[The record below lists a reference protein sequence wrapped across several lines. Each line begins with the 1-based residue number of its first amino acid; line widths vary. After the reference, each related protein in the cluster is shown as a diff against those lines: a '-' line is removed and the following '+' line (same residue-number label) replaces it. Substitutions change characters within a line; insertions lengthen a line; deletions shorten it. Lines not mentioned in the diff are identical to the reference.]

1 MQEIPYDVS
10 HTPIDYDGPVIVN
23 ESRAK
28 ISEKDRRGER
38 REQRVALEKDIV
50 RLQKK
55 LMFEVNMRN
64 ALNRGLSRPL
74 GSLPRIY
81 ASLPLE
87 TRELL
92 LEVAVLEEEIMSLEK
107 QAVYLEKEILSDASI
122 MEKEL
127 IYQDPHQMLS
137 PEKLEILVSTLVS
150 SKDSAR
156 IFSKPS
162 LSPRKSIDQEN
173 NISKPLLCVGRSAE
187 NKSSPKSMSIH
198 SRNSVNNGSPIK
210 SPASPCNSSDPRRI
224 TTTKHQSQRNSLF
237 EKTPPGDSRDLKS
250 RKISPIRKEHHDS
263 SLFDRHTAPLIPMK
277 PSAPKVEC
285 TSLMSPL
292 PVSPCGV
299 GKCFTRPSRVE
310 TGDRKPPVRAHAQSR
325 RNCMISN
332 IVSTADRTLQAP
344 TTPRPMGDDKGRGG
358 PAKRSPRQSRQPLS
372 HGTPRTIKASAITIE
387 QKMDHTHKTSS
398 VRKIGTPL
406 NCESRPKIVY
416 QNDVSGGACK
426 YNLNHVVIPNTKGL
440 DEDDKSISLPLDL
453 EKPAGLRLIG
463 RMGQTSQ
470 LTCSLERN
478 SKLGLEHVANSI
490 LLSEQV
496 VKLLKTI
503 YTKIQENQP
512 PLASD
517 FNSSSQAS
525 VSTNLSSASLDD
537 CVMRG
542 SGHIKLRLDDCH
554 TETLST
560 KTSATMN
567 FMRYYYSGEVGKVL
581 DPYSHLSGGNMSNRV
596 TGFASKG

>member
-1 MQEIPYDVS
+1 MGRKRRVQAEKTHQVDLCEESSMQEIPYDVS

-453 EKPAGLRLIG
+453 EKVIVI
-463 RMGQTSQ
+463 S
-470 LTCSLERN
+470 E
-478 SKLGLEHVANSI
+478 
-490 LLSEQV
+490 LLAY
-496 VKLLKTI
+496 L
-503 YTKIQENQP
+503 
-512 PLASD
+512 
-517 FNSSSQAS
+517 
-525 VSTNLSSASLDD
+525 
-537 CVMRG
+537 
-542 SGHIKLRLDDCH
+542 
-554 TETLST
+554 
-560 KTSATMN
+560 
-567 FMRYYYSGEVGKVL
+567 
-581 DPYSHLSGGNMSNRV
+581 
-596 TGFASKG
+596 